1 MTPNFNK
8 LLKTFLFKE
17 FLWLSFLTDVVYFS
31 QFCKRTLS
39 HESNDGDNELMMF
52 TQYTYIINN
61 YVND

>member
-1 MTPNFNK
+1 
-8 LLKTFLFKE
+8 
-17 FLWLSFLTDVVYFS
+17 LTDVVYFS